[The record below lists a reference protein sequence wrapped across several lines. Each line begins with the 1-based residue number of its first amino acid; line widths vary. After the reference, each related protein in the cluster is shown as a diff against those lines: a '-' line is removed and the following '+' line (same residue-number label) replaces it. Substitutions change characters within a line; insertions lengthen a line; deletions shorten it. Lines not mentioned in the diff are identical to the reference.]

1 MSSTDRGEAPGA
13 AGSGVS
19 TRQGRRAPTRFGRL
33 GRGFGLGLGLPLGLG
48 IWLAVP
54 FALGAA
60 TAAPAAVLVYHSP
73 ADDGVPAASPPVL
86 DASAPENLDLY
97 VDLPGTGATQSGIA
111 CESGDGTELCGW
123 DFTLRASPGVGLYDF
138 LPEAGVVAQRT
149 GKTLRVNGLHA
160 RNPATAPVR
169 IGRLRV
175 VRESESGGTVAV
187 RGVAVAADLSLET
200 LPPTTIAQITVPE
213 PALGVQIGWMM
224 SIVAGVAAHSGRRSR
239 NRGGRPGRDR

>member
-1 MSSTDRGEAPGA
+1 MRPTDRIAISGGRLSNAGRSSLWTPPG
-13 AGSGVS
+13 GGLV
-19 TRQGRRAPTRFGRL
+19 RFGL
-33 GRGFGLGLGLPLGLG
+33 ALGLLLP
-48 IWLAVP
+48 A
-54 FALGAA
+54 ALGMPA
-60 TAAPAAVLVYHSP
+60 TAPAAVLVYHSP
-73 ADDGVPAASPPVL
+73 ANDGVPAASPPVL

-97 VDLPGTGATQSGIA
+97 VDLPGTGTTQSGIA

-213 PALGVQIGWMM
+213 PTLGVQIGWMM
-224 SIVAGVAAHSGRRSR
+224 GIVAGVAARRGRLSR
-239 NRGGRPGRDR
+239 MRGGRPGREQ

>member
-1 MSSTDRGEAPGA
+1 MRSTDRVESSGGESSERRRPSLG
-13 AGSGVS
+13 
-19 TRQGRRAPTRFGRL
+19 RQRAPIPSALLRL
-33 GRGFGLGLGLPLGLG
+33 GLRFGLGLALPL
-48 IWLAVP
+48 
-54 FALGAA
+54 ALTAPA
-60 TAAPAAVLVYHSP
+60 AAPAAVLVYHSP
-73 ADDGVPAASPPVL
+73 ADDGIPAASPPLL

-97 VDLPGTGATQSGIA
+97 VDLTGTGATQSGIA

-187 RGVAVAADLSLET
+187 RGIAVAADLSLET
-200 LPPTTIAQITVPE
+200 LPPTTIAEITVPE
-213 PALGVQIGWMM
+213 PALGVQVGWMM
-224 SIVAGVAAHSGRRSR
+224 SIVAGLAARSGRLSR
-239 NRGGRPGRDR
+239 TRGGRPGRRS